1 MYDRHGLRARK
12 IIKQDWK
19 SIFNDDELDY
29 VLKQMLHL
37 DDIHR

>member
-1 MYDRHGLRARK
+1 MSDRKDYGREK
-12 IIKQDWK
+12 IIKDDWK

-37 DDIHR
+37 DHINR

>member
-1 MYDRHGLRARK
+1 MDYGREK
-12 IIKQDWK
+12 IIEEDWK
-19 SIFNDDELDY
+19 SIFDDDELDH